1 MTQVTQKIIHEY
13 GFDTIDEYF
22 DYILE
27 SRTNGQHKQARELF
41 SDLSEQQQQDFLYY
55 VGDFFAYEVE
65 YDENGDRIDP
75 VTEIKTYLKI
85 K

>member
-1 MTQVTQKIIHEY
+1 MITQKTITEY
-13 GFDTIDEYF
+13 GFETIDDYYY
-22 DYILE
+22 YILE
-27 SRTNGQHKQARELF
+27 SRMNGQHKQARQLF
-41 SDLSEQQQQDFLYY
+41 ADLSEQQQQDFLYY

-65 YDENGDRIDP
+65 YDENGERIDP

>member
-1 MTQVTQKIIHEY
+1 MVTQTIIHEY
-13 GFDTIDEYF
+13 GFDTLEEYF

-41 SDLSEQQQQDFLYY
+41 SDLSEQQQKGFLNY
-55 VGDFFAYEVE
+55 VDELYGYEVE

>member
-1 MTQVTQKIIHEY
+1 M
-13 GFDTIDEYF
+13 
-22 DYILE
+22 
-27 SRTNGQHKQARELF
+27 NGQHKQARQLF
-41 SDLSEQQQQDFLYY
+41 ADLSEQQQQDFLYY

>member
-27 SRTNGQHKQARELF
+27 SRMNGQHKQARELF

-65 YDENGDRIDP
+65 YDENGERIDP
-75 VTEIKTYLKI
+75 VAEIKTYLKI

>member
-1 MTQVTQKIIHEY
+1 MITQKTITEY
-13 GFDTIDEYF
+13 GFEEIEDYF
-22 DYILE
+22 YYIIE
-27 SRTNGQHKQARELF
+27 SRMNGQHKQARQLF
-41 SDLSEQQQQDFLYY
+41 ADLSEQQQQDFFNYIEI
-55 VGDFFAYEVE
+55 FFAYEVE